1 MGNIFGKKV
10 EESSTI
16 TEEPIAT
23 ITEETT
29 STEQNSLIEE
39 TLSTEGTEINEEK
52 DANINSEF
60 GITLLFL
67 CAITEGNPGAHTVM
81 YQLMT
86 AGYEPEF
93 LYEFYKKLIDNK
105 ITGSRLWYIY
115 KNECFKDIDELISK
129 DLTPFTDSYFYE
141 KFD

>member
-1 MGNIFGKKV
+1 
-10 EESSTI
+10 
-16 TEEPIAT
+16 
-23 ITEETT
+23 
-29 STEQNSLIEE
+29 
-39 TLSTEGTEINEEK
+39 
-52 DANINSEF
+52 
-60 GITLLFL
+60 
-67 CAITEGNPGAHTVM
+67 
-81 YQLMT
+81 MT